1 MSLGKAK
8 SKKEQ
13 LRLKRLEDGFRM
25 GNLNVVKL
33 REYSS
38 LHDPNMRHFFENQRV
53 QAHLYKTGQIDRHGR
68 VIDLDRNKSKIH
80 ILEREFA
87 RAEAVEERR
96 QKDELEMRYRVQR
109 KRFAELEKKRKEDI
123 LQRLKADHEL
133 SKEILSIMRNSNPGN
148 KITGPGKS
156 VGSKGSRSKS
166 NSMMKGGKLEGSLSA
181 MSFNVGEG
189 EDSFVAYPGQEGGGD
204 SFA

>member
-1 MSLGKAK
+1 MSSSRAKFLKAK
-8 SKKEQ
+8 
-13 LRLKRLEDGFRM
+13 EDGF
-25 GNLNVVKL
+25 NASAFNCKL
-33 REYSS
+33 GEYNA
-38 LHDPNMRHFFENQRV
+38 LRDPNMQHYFENKKV
-53 QAHLYKTGQIDRHGR
+53 QNLLYQTGQIDRHGR
-68 VIDLDRNKSKIH
+68 IIDRKKNEGKLK

-87 RAEAVEERR
+87 IAEKIEDRRR
-96 QKDELEMRYRVQR
+96 QEELEMRYRVQR

-204 SFA
+204 DSFA

>member
-109 KRFAELEKKRKEDI
+109 KRFEELEKVRKDEI
-123 LQRLKADHEL
+123 LQKLKHDRLL
-133 SKEILSIMRNSNPGN
+133 SKEIISTMRSSTSTIQKSPNYAPLKRTSGLCGNSTIDAPLKFDGSMRGQQEVYLS
-148 KITGPGKS
+148 
-156 VGSKGSRSKS
+156 
-166 NSMMKGGKLEGSLSA
+166 ESLT
-181 MSFNVGEG
+181 E
-189 EDSFVAYPGQEGGGD
+189 E
-204 SFA
+204 